1 MSFKE
6 KKLSDRLKS
15 QEQHTM
21 ENYLKPFVS
30 LPGGSHSWSPH
41 RFHAHKWTWHCRG
54 ITARM
59 WQRRPHLESNP
70 LRFGL
75 LERGISISTLIHL
88 AFPHSL
94 ISKPEPSFSFCSQTK
109 TYEAISSLSLL
120 LLMFNRDRM
129 SPGSKKREKTSQI
142 ETKLNISAKDQTE
155 MRNRVCCVHRMSVF
169 IITLQFEVKMLQERS
184 ASH

>member
-1 MSFKE
+1 
-6 KKLSDRLKS
+6 
-15 QEQHTM
+15 
-21 ENYLKPFVS
+21 
-30 LPGGSHSWSPH
+30 
-41 RFHAHKWTWHCRG
+41 
-54 ITARM
+54 M

-70 LRFGL
+70 LRLGL
-75 LERGISISTLIHL
+75 LERGTSISTLIHL

-94 ISKPEPSFSFCSQTK
+94 ISKPEPSFGFCSQTK
-109 TYEAISSLSLL
+109 TYEATCSLSLL

-129 SPGSKKREKTSQI
+129 IPGRYPTQPKKCKKREKTSQI

>member
-1 MSFKE
+1 
-6 KKLSDRLKS
+6 
-15 QEQHTM
+15 M

-30 LPGGSHSWSPH
+30 LPGDSHSWSPH

-75 LERGISISTLIHL
+75 LERGTSISTLIHL

-129 SPGSKKREKTSQI
+129 IPGSKKREKTSQI